1 MLYVCIIVINKIKIM
16 KVSDLKLGQKFVS
29 KTKVNEVVEITTLD
43 TQSLF
48 TELAFTVLT
57 DSDENYLEDDKGEV
71 LFPLYSFLNYYK
83 AV

>member
-1 MLYVCIIVINKIKIM
+1 M